1 MCGESKSLS
10 QYRSRGGNQK
20 HLLKSRCNHCLYEEH
35 KKWIEKNPD
44 KVREYRAKDPWT
56 LLKRCRRHGISV
68 EEFWSM
74 YEEQDGTCPICD
86 REIEAEESA
95 IDHNHVSGAVRG
107 VLCKKCNR
115 GLGLLGDSP
124 ENMRRAFDYLNN
136 NGHYGD

>member
-1 MCGESKSLS
+1 
-10 QYRSRGGNQK
+10 
-20 HLLKSRCNHCLYEEH
+20 
-35 KKWIEKNPD
+35 
-44 KVREYRAKDPWT
+44 
-56 LLKRCRRHGISV
+56 
-68 EEFWSM
+68 M

-95 IDHNHVSGAVRG
+95 IDHNHVSGAVRW